1 VLLTF
6 TFASG
11 EDQDKFEFIYNKY
24 KNLCL
29 KKAYSILG
37 DYMLAEDAVSEAY
50 LRVYK
55 NLHKIEDVASNRSI
69 AFLVTITKNV
79 SLTLL
84 AKQKG
89 QADGYEPLEETIEDD
104 VDLEGDAIARLD
116 AQNIFGIIE
125 ELSEELRSVFV
136 LKYAH
141 DLSHKEIGKALGI
154 SENNVTVRLHRARKK
169 MISILKEGGYLDED
183 AIR

>member
-1 VLLTF
+1 MLLTF
-6 TFASG
+6 TFASSKEG
-11 EDQDKFEFIYNKY
+11 DTFEFLYQKY

-29 KKAYSILG
+29 KKAYAILG

-55 NLHKIEDVASNRSI
+55 NLHKIEDPASGRSI
-69 AFLVTITKNV
+69 AFLVTVTKNAA
-79 SLTLL
+79 LTIL
-84 AKQKG
+84 ARQKG
-89 QADGYEPLEETIEDD
+89 QADGYEPLEETIEDET
-104 VDLEGDAIARLD
+104 DLEGEAIARLD
-116 AQNIFGIIE
+116 AQSIFSVIE
-125 ELSEELRSVFV
+125 EMSEELRSVFL

-169 MISILKEGGYLDED
+169 LATILKEGGFLHES
-183 AIR
+183 